1 MVGTPS
7 KAIILWELLQLITK
21 CTCTCGQGRRMGTT
35 AQPSSFPLTKAG
47 ETFPVDQCWQQ
58 VSECYSQLSLTSLS
72 LWCKPGLLVWL
83 SLPQLCVS
91 GPKVFKQ
98 PWPGIMRT
106 LYGKHQQFETI
117 YFKKFPGYYVT
128 GDGKGVQVAL
138 VTGTWGQ
145 QWKSCPVLPSESL
158 ISYSKGWHC
167 CLTLISG
174 YF

>member
-1 MVGTPS
+1 MAVSDIALTVVQPWVIG
-7 KAIILWELLQLITK
+7 LVL
-21 CTCTCGQGRRMGTT
+21 T
-35 AQPSSFPLTKAG
+35 APALCFH
-47 ETFPVDQCWQQ
+47 
-58 VSECYSQLSLTSLS
+58 
-72 LWCKPGLLVWL
+72 
-83 SLPQLCVS
+83 PQ
-91 GPKVFKQ
+91 VFKQ

-128 GDGKGVQVAL
+128 GDGKGIQAAVVPGA
-138 VTGTWGQ
+138 WGQ

-158 ISYSKGWHC
+158 ISCSEGWHC

>member
-1 MVGTPS
+1 M
-7 KAIILWELLQLITK
+7 
-21 CTCTCGQGRRMGTT
+21 
-35 AQPSSFPLTKAG
+35 
-47 ETFPVDQCWQQ
+47 
-58 VSECYSQLSLTSLS
+58 
-72 LWCKPGLLVWL
+72 LVWL

-128 GDGKGVQVAL
+128 GDGKGVQAAL